1 MGKVAKLVKVCLVTR
16 VIVDEDATDDQILQ
30 KSTMAFK
37 LKVNE
42 ELSEHLDSIEPDVE
56 CPFGTLSTDYR

>member
-1 MGKVAKLVKVCLVTR
+1 MKVAKLVKVSLVTR
-16 VIVDEDATDDQILQ
+16 VIVDEDATDDEILQ

-56 CPFGTLSTDYR
+56 CPFGTFQTDYK

>member
-1 MGKVAKLVKVCLVTR
+1 MKVAKLVKVCLVTR
-16 VIVDEDATDDQILQ
+16 VIVDEDASDDEILQ

-56 CPFGTLSTDYR
+56 CPLGTLQSDYR

>member
-1 MGKVAKLVKVCLVTR
+1 MAKVAKLVKVCLVTR
-16 VIVDEDATDDQILQ
+16 VVVEENATDEEILQ
-30 KSTMAFK
+30 KCGMAFK

-56 CPFGTLSTDYR
+56 CPYGTFTTDYK

>member
-1 MGKVAKLVKVCLVTR
+1 MKVAKLVKVCLITR
-16 VIVDEDATDDQILQ
+16 VIVDEDATDEQILQ

-42 ELSEHLDSIEPDVE
+42 ELSENLDSIEPDVE
-56 CPFGTLSTDYR
+56 CPFGTFQTDYR